1 MSKATRIL
9 LCILSFLLFCGRLD
23 AQFVVDE
30 NDPASIRWNSIE
42 TPSFR
47 VIYPQGCDSLAS
59 VYLKELERFRPEVAT
74 SLQMVSGQYQTRPL
88 DVVLHTRNGASNG
101 SVTWTPDRMHLFSVP
116 QWNSPDPLPWHTQLA
131 VHEGR
136 HAAQMQ
142 MGYKHVFRPFYYI
155 FGQIIPGAAAI
166 YPGSL
171 LLEGDAVVAE
181 TALTKSGRG
190 RTADFLNYYM
200 YSFDHGDYRNWA
212 KWNIGSYYR
221 YTPNH
226 YAFGYFVISGARILY
241 DAPLFMADFFDYVSR
256 RPYDPWAMRHN
267 LRRHS
272 GKKFKEN
279 LRDIENLHYS
289 QWCAEA
295 EGRKPFIATS
305 RLSPDTRK
313 LTVYENSS
321 ALGDGSVWVKS
332 DLYHNPSVV
341 SLDSAGRE
349 TRIAGIS
356 GSIGPTNLSE
366 DGRIL
371 FWNELR
377 KDPRWGQVNWSVVR
391 YMDLNTG
398 ERGALRLPKGEYACP
413 VEYRRDT
420 LAVISYLEHGGSEIV
435 LADSGSS
442 YICGKISVPS
452 GLQPVEITC
461 LGPDLW
467 MLAVSDGGYGL
478 WRHRGGDWTAV
489 LEPRPVKMAS
499 LVAAGEDIVFESDHN
514 GSNELY
520 RYSPGSDK
528 LYRLTSTRY
537 GGDSYA
543 VDNGGNVTFAQY
555 SGRGKAVMRAAAK
568 DLLDEEC
575 DWNDIHVYPI
585 AEKLSLQER
594 SLLKASAESLKKYH
608 FTRKG
613 QRPAPAVCNDS
624 TKILAPRKASSPSRY
639 RKAAHGIRFHSWAPA
654 YVDIDAVKSLSFDN
668 FRNIAN
674 LGLMG
679 FFQNAMSTV
688 SGYVGYKAAPDA
700 QKQWQ
705 HSGHLN
711 LTYSGLYPVFE
722 LQAHVG
728 EGKARDYWLNE
739 KGDTLFNGIS
749 SRPYVRASLK
759 TYIPWSWKVNN
770 TNFGFVPSAAVHYNN
785 NVYEGRHTLLF
796 SAGLRGYIVS
806 STPSACVYPRW
817 GIGAEYQWNDPLQ
830 FFYVYGYVPGICCGQ
845 GLRLSYIDQ
854 SFARKDGLFLSTYAN
869 ILPRGFA
876 RYGGNIYIGR
886 KFTADYAAPFYIG
899 DWNIS
904 DAFFCSRGIIT
915 PHFDLSLIPAKLNGV
930 GGTYSLYSVGATFE
944 MEFGCFFWMRTPVT
958 VGVTYSYNGGS
969 LYPGMGLNS
978 PHYVGATFNI
988 EIFN

>member
-1 MSKATRIL
+1 MFRRTKIW
-9 LCILSFLLFCGRLD
+9 LCILAFLLLCGSAY
-23 AQFVVDE
+23 AQFVVDDT
-30 NDPASIRWNSIE
+30 DPASLRWNSLQ
-42 TPSFR
+42 TSSFR
-47 VIYPQGCDSLAS
+47 MIYPQGCDSLAA
-59 VYLKELERFRPEVAT
+59 VYLRELESFRPRVAT

-88 DVVLHTRNGASNG
+88 DVVLHTRNGSSNG

-116 QWNSPDPLPWHTQLA
+116 QWNSPDAAPWPTMLA

-190 RTADFLNYYM
+190 RTANFLNYYM

-221 YTPNH
+221 YSPNH

-279 LRDIENLHYS
+279 IRDIENLHYS
-289 QWCAEA
+289 RWCAEA
-295 EGRKPFIATS
+295 EKRVPFIVTS
-305 RLSPDTRK
+305 RLSPDTRRM
-313 LTVYENSS
+313 TIYDNST
-321 ALGDGSVWVKS
+321 ALDQSFVWVKR
-332 DLYHNPSVV
+332 DLYHNPSIVI
-341 SLDSAGRE
+341 LDSTGLER
-349 TRIAGIS
+349 RIAGIS
-356 GSIGPTNLSE
+356 GAIGSISHSPE
-366 DGRIL
+366 GRKL
-371 FWNELR
+371 YWNELR

-391 YMDLNTG
+391 HMDLATG
-398 ERGALRLPKGEYACP
+398 ERGTLKLPKGEYVCP
-413 VEYRRDT
+413 VDYRGDT
-420 LAVISYLEHGGSEIV
+420 LAVISFLERGGSEII
-435 LADSGSS
+435 LADSKSS
-442 YICGKISVPS
+442 TICGSMSVPHD
-452 GLQPVEITC
+452 LQPVEITC
-461 LGPDLW
+461 HGEDLW
-467 MLAVSDGGYGL
+467 MLAVSGGGYGL
-478 WRHRGGDWTAV
+478 WRHGECGWAEV
-489 LEPRPVKMAS
+489 LEPHPVKMAS
-499 LVAAGEDIVFESDHN
+499 LGTVGDDIVFESDLN

-520 RYSPGSDK
+520 RYSPRSGK
-528 LYRLTSTRY
+528 LYRMTSTRY

-543 VDNGGNVTFAQY
+543 VGANGDVAFAQY
-555 SGRGKAVMRAAAK
+555 DGKGNAVMHASAG
-568 DLLDEEC
+568 DIQNVEV

-585 AEKLSLQER
+585 ADKLSEQER
-594 SLLKASAESLKKYH
+594 SLPQACVESLKKYH

-613 QRPAPAVCNDS
+613 QRPAPAVCDDS
-624 TKILAPRKASSPSRY
+624 TKMLAPQEASAVSRY

-654 YVDIDAVKSLSFDN
+654 YVDIDAVKNLSFDN

-688 SGYVGYKAAPDA
+688 YGYLGYKAAPDA
-700 QKQWQ
+700 GGRWY
-705 HSGHLN
+705 HSGHVN
-711 LTYSGLYPVFE
+711 LTYQGLYPVFE

-728 EGKARDYWLNE
+728 ESMARDYWMSE
-739 KGDTLFNGIS
+739 KGDTLFNKLS

-770 TNFGFVPSAAVHYNN
+770 TNFGLIPSAAVHYNN

-796 SAGLRGYIVS
+796 SAGLRGYVIS

-830 FFYVYGYVPGICCGQ
+830 FFYIYGYVPGICCGQ
-845 GLRLSYIDQ
+845 GLRLSYTDQ
-854 SFARKDGLFLSTYAN
+854 SFTRNDGLFLSTYAN
-869 ILPRGFA
+869 VLPRGFV
-876 RYGGNIYIGR
+876 RYGDGIYRGR
-886 KFTADYAAPFYIG
+886 KFTADYAAPFYMG

-915 PHFDLSLIPAKLNGV
+915 PHFDLTLIPAKMNGV

-944 MEFGCFFWMRTPVT
+944 LEFGCFFWIKTPVT

-969 LYPGMGLNS
+969 LFPYMEMKS

-988 EIFN
+988 NIFN